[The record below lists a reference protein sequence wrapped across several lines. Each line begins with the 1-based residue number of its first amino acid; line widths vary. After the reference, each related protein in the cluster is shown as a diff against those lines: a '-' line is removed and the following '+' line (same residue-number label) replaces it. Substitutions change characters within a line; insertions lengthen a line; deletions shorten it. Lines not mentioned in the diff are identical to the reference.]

1 MTTSDQQLRIGV
13 LVGGAL
19 LIVAIS
25 YVRFCGSLTLPAKPP
40 PPAAGPATGTARQL
54 LSTAASS
61 PTVYQDYLQKD
72 ATTAGVKT
80 PSIEQM
86 SRKLAYHVDEPR
98 EGYSL
103 EPGKPAIEKAGL
115 RLHLERS
122 GDAVVLVIQ
131 NLLDSDVAY
140 NVTTT
145 PSLGVQLC
153 NSARQLPFNA
163 MVIARRGSET
173 RTECVWRDGLAIVVS
188 KVETVELPPLSS
200 FYLSQ
205 TPPVLVGL
213 DDRVARGHRG
223 ASVSEPCPALVGAA
237 VRSGV
242 DRGDIGWRDL
252 VDFYARHR
260 CQSYQFPPDYR
271 AFKSDGERAL
281 PAGE

>member
-19 LIVAIS
+19 LIIAIT
-25 YVRFCGSLTLPAKPP
+25 YVRFCGSLALPAKPP
-40 PPAAGPATGTARQL
+40 PPAAGPTTGNARQL

-61 PTVYQDYLQKD
+61 PSVYQDYLQKD
-72 ATTAGVKT
+72 AATAGVKA

-122 GDAVVLVIQ
+122 GDAVLLVIH

-145 PSLGVQLC
+145 PSLGAQLC
-153 NSARQLPFNA
+153 DSARPLPFNA

-173 RTECVWRDGLAIVVS
+173 RTECAWRDGLAIVVN
-188 KVETVELPPLSS
+188 KVETVEVPPLSS
-200 FYLSQ
+200 FYLSE
-205 TPPVLVGL
+205 TPPALVGL
-213 DDRVARGHRG
+213 DERLVRGHRG
-223 ASVSEPCPALVGAA
+223 ASGSEPCPTMVAAA

-260 CQSYQFPPDYR
+260 CQSYQFPPEYR